1 MERGDEV
8 VQEVEE
14 TVPFEKVESKLK
26 SKIERDQERRK
37 VVGEVEDYTNHV
49 ITGGGKRFRIAIPY
63 LMAEGL
69 EVDLDEDQI
78 IESFVPIE
86 LGHGLTLV
94 LDDVIDEDESRRGM
108 VTPHTKFEEMGFE
121 EKQAESLA
129 ILDVVQLQ
137 SKVERL
143 AFDLDFLDREK
154 QIEITQVVGD
164 AISALSRGQMLD
176 VAGENLS
183 REERYKRM
191 LSEDGEDFNYP
202 DFYEAIITG
211 KTVPLF
217 KAGPKILEIIT
228 GREFEDLKK
237 YAENLGK
244 AFQIRDDVLDISAG
258 ENSIKMIERPEE
270 NGIGK
275 DRYSDLKEGSV
286 TLPVNYAFQMMEEE
300 GWREM
305 EEYLENIINC
315 MDGYSSLQAFYEDFG
330 DRKELL
336 SQVLQRDEPG
346 SHLLQ
351 IAGKVVEKTGAL
363 EEANERALSH
373 AEKAVENLK
382 KSEIK
387 EEYEALL
394 EDMAYFAA
402 TRSK

>member
-8 VQEVEE
+8 VREVEE

-26 SKIERDQERRK
+26 SKIERDQGRRK
-37 VVGEVEDYTNHV
+37 VVGEVEDYTNQV
-49 ITGGGKRFRIAIPY
+49 ITGRGKRFRIAIPY

-143 AFDLDFLDREK
+143 AFDLDFLEREK

-164 AISALSRGQMLD
+164 AISDLSRGQMLD

-191 LSEDGEDFNYP
+191 LSEDGKDFNYP

-237 YAENLGK
+237 YTENLGK

-258 ENSIKMIERPEE
+258 EDSIKMTERPEE

-300 GWREM
+300 SWKEM

-315 MDGYSSLQAFYEDFG
+315 MDGYTSLQAFYEDFG

-336 SQVLQRDEPG
+336 SRVLQRDEPG

-351 IAGKVVEKTGAL
+351 IAGKVVERTGAL
-363 EEANERALSH
+363 EKANERALSH

-382 KSEIK
+382 QSEIK
-387 EEYEALL
+387 GEYEALL